1 MTPLRDK
8 DRVVLHQINEGN
20 DDVQKITSE
29 TTLENHHVSYAF
41 EKLEEQ
47 GLIQVEKPDGM
58 VEREI
63 DGQKRVFQ
71 APKQAELTDKGRE
84 RLEQEEADL
93 DSYENL
99 THRELVEK
107 VHQLEDQVEGLERQ
121 FTMFRRQVLEKLD

>member
-1 MTPLRDK
+1 MTSLREK
-8 DRVVLHQINEGN
+8 DRVVLTCIGN
-20 DDVQKITSE
+20 GKDDVQKITAA
-29 TTLENHHVSYAF
+29 TTLENHHVTYAF

-63 DGQKRVFQ
+63 NGQKRVFQ

-84 RLEQEEADL
+84 RLEQEEEDL
-93 DSYENL
+93 DKYENL

-107 VHQLEDQVEGLERQ
+107 VHRLDDQVEELKRRLN
-121 FTMFRRQVLEKLD
+121 TFRNQIQRKLD

>member
-1 MTPLRDK
+1 MTSLREK
-8 DRVVLHQINEGN
+8 DRVVLTCIGN
-20 DDVQKITSE
+20 GKDDVQKITAA
-29 TTLENHHVSYAF
+29 TTLENHHVTYAF

-58 VEREI
+58 VKREI

-84 RLEQEEADL
+84 RLEQEAEDL
-93 DSYENL
+93 DQYENL

-107 VHQLEDQVEGLERQ
+107 VHRLEDQVEDLKRRLN
-121 FTMFRRQVLEKLD
+121 TFRNQIQRKLD

>member
-1 MTPLRDK
+1 MTSLREK
-8 DRVVLHQINEGN
+8 DRVVLTCIGN
-20 DDVQKITSE
+20 GKDDVQKITAA
-29 TTLENHHVSYAF
+29 TTLENHHVTYAF

-47 GLIQVEKPDGM
+47 GLIHVEKPDGM

-84 RLEQEEADL
+84 RLEQEAEDL
-93 DSYENL
+93 DQYENL

-107 VHQLEDQVEGLERQ
+107 VHRLEDQVEDLKRRLN
-121 FTMFRRQVLEKLD
+121 TFRNQIQRKLD

>member
-8 DRVVLHQINEGN
+8 DHVVLHQINEGN

-29 TTLENHHVSYAF
+29 TTLENHHVTYAL
-41 EKLEEQ
+41 EKLEEH

-58 VEREI
+58 VERI
-63 DGQKRVFQ
+63 INGQKRVFQ
-71 APKQAELTDKGRE
+71 APKKAELTEKGRK

-107 VHQLEDQVEGLERQ
+107 VRELENQVEGLERQ
-121 FTMFRRQVLEKLD
+121 LTMFRKQVLEKLN

>member
-1 MTPLRDK
+1 MTSLREK
-8 DRVVLHQINEGN
+8 DRVVLTCIGN
-20 DDVQKITSE
+20 GKDDVQKITAA
-29 TTLENHHVSYAF
+29 TTLENHHVTYAF

-47 GLIQVEKPDGM
+47 GLIHVEKPDSM

-84 RLEQEEADL
+84 RLEQEAEDL
-93 DSYENL
+93 DQYENL

-107 VHQLEDQVEGLERQ
+107 VHRLEDQVEDLKRRLN
-121 FTMFRRQVLEKLD
+121 TFRNQIQRKLD